1 MIKSSGN
8 AVIAGSALVLAYTAI
23 SSVGDAA
30 AKYIAGDYAPPQLFV
45 LFGGIVSL
53 VAFAACCRKGQIH
66 KLKTDRP
73 IAMAIRSVMTVVSAT
88 LFFYAMRVL
97 PLAEIFLFVGLMPIM
112 AALLTP
118 FVLKEAADARSWMA
132 LIAGFVGV
140 LCLFPDGI
148 SSVKS
153 AHLLAFGASFSG
165 VVSMVL
171 ARHIG
176 RDRDASMALL
186 FYPHLLAFIV
196 MLAAL
201 PFVYRPMP
209 VFDLGIAAL
218 YSGLLFVGRYVLV
231 RALAIAPAHVV
242 LPVMNVQF
250 IWMVVLGAGIFAESP
265 TMNVYLG
272 AAIVI
277 MSCVA
282 LVLVS
287 AKKFAQPVYGQSNAA
302 TMRGGR
308 LKWPR
313 SKNWSHN
320 RTSLSHSDYQ
330 SQTAHRSVP
339 R

>member
-1 MIKSSGN
+1 MLFRNPLLSSKLFSKVLYGRTALGRVLDYNILRQCRDCRLCTGTGLYGN
-8 AVIAGSALVLAYTAI
+8 QFGRRFRSEIHRRRLC
-23 SSVGDAA
+23 
-30 AKYIAGDYAPPQLFV
+30 APPQLFV

-73 IAMAIRSVMTVVSAT
+73 IAMLIRSVMTVVSAT

-231 RALAIAPAHVV
+231 RALAIAPTHVV
-242 LPVMNVQF
+242 LPVVNVQF

-282 LVLVS
+282 LV
-287 AKKFAQPVYGQSNAA
+287 
-302 TMRGGR
+302 
-308 LKWPR
+308 
-313 SKNWSHN
+313 
-320 RTSLSHSDYQ
+320 
-330 SQTAHRSVP
+330 
-339 R
+339 